1 MSTRVNGKMIKLM
14 AKVYIPTLIG
24 VDTKVIG
31 LRTNNMGMV
40 WKDGLMVHLM
50 RDNMSKVKSMAV
62 ESLLG
67 LMEALLLGNFL
78 TTTFKA
84 MVSTT
89 GLMVESLL
97 ENGKTIRWMGTAHL
111 LGQMVVNTLAS
122 I

>member
-1 MSTRVNGKMIKLM
+1 MEMSTKVNGKMIKLM
-14 AKVYIPTLIG
+14 VKVYIPTLIV

-31 LRTNNMGMV
+31 LRTNNTGMV
-40 WKDGLMVHLM
+40 WKDGQTVHLM

-67 LMEALLLGNFL
+67 LTEALLLENFL

-84 MVSTT
+84 MVSTN

-111 LGQMVVNTLAS
+111 LG
-122 I
+122 